1 MPEITPINT
10 EDDAVYNLN
19 YAVGE
24 QNASLSVMPMKG
36 VAADNL
42 AAAKAVANLIFDHVD
57 GALGS
62 ITARQ
67 EYYPN
72 LVPQDSAARI
82 QPARFN
88 MILNKSGVV
97 SRETIFVPWFKGAD
111 QASKTTLGIAL
122 AAALSGPE
130 GTYTFRS

>member
-1 MPEITPINT
+1 MPEVTPINT
-10 EDDAVYNLN
+10 QDAAVYNLN

-24 QNASLSVMPMKG
+24 QNASLSCMPMKG
-36 VAADNL
+36 NADDNL
-42 AAAKAVANLIFDHVD
+42 AAAKLVAIEVFSHVD

-72 LVPQDSAARI
+72 LVPTDSAARI

-88 MILNKSGVV
+88 FILNQGGVV
-97 SRETIFVPWFKGAD
+97 SRETLFIPWFKGAD

-122 AAALSGPE
+122 ATILSGPE

>member
-1 MPEITPINT
+1 MPEVTPVNT
-10 EDDAVYNLN
+10 EDNAIYNLN

-24 QNASLSVMPMKG
+24 NNASMSIMPMKG

-42 AAAKAVANLIFDHVD
+42 AVAKDVAELIFSHVD

-62 ITARQ
+62 ITARNL
-67 EYYPN
+67 YYPN
-72 LVPQDSAARI
+72 LVPPDSAARI

-88 MILNKSGVV
+88 FVLTKGGVV

-111 QASKTTLGIAL
+111 QAAKTALGISL
-122 AAALSGPE
+122 ATLLSGPE